1 MHFVRAIFRLQKER
15 RCLPEGFI
23 LFPLM
28 CNTSIRA
35 RRVQSSSSMSFL
47 FNLSL
52 VQDCRKGG
60 TVDGEP
66 MMFLILTFI
75 QGIKLTGFTVGG
87 GS

>member
-1 MHFVRAIFRLQKER
+1 MRFVRVILRLQKER

-35 RRVQSSSSMSFL
+35 RRVQSCSMSFL

-60 TVDGEP
+60 TVDGGKNGGEP
-66 MMFLILTFI
+66 MIF
-75 QGIKLTGFTVGG
+75 
-87 GS
+87 